1 MKLIRFL
8 FDGEEQFGAVE
19 NDVIRIA
26 EGNMF
31 SDFTVGN
38 QTVPLAQVKIL
49 PPSQPSK
56 IVAVGLNYREHSEE
70 FGETVP
76 EEPKLFLKP
85 PSAVIAH
92 GEAIVR
98 PPQSERV
105 DYEAELALVIGRR
118 CSKISAADAEQ
129 YILGYTCA
137 NDITARDLQRKEL
150 QWLRSK
156 SFDTFCPLGPWME
169 TKLDPTNLSIKSWV
183 NGELKQN
190 ANTKNMVYNPYEILS
205 YISRSFTLDAGDIV
219 LTGTPVGSGLLN
231 DGDEVKVEIEGI
243 GSITNYVERV

>member
-8 FDGEEQFGAVE
+8 SDGEEQFGAVE

-38 QTVPLAQVKIL
+38 KTVPLAQVKIL
-49 PPSQPSK
+49 PPSKPSK

-105 DYEAELALVIGRR
+105 DYEAELALIIGRR

-129 YILGYTCA
+129 NILGYTCL
-137 NDITARDLQRKEL
+137 NDVTARDLQSKDG
-150 QWLRSK
+150 QWTRAK
-156 SFDTFCPLGPWME
+156 SFDTFAPIGPWIE
-169 TKLDPTNLSIKSWV
+169 TETDPNRLDIRLLK
-183 NGELKQN
+183 NGMVMQS
-190 ANTKNMVYNPYEILS
+190 ANTSQFIFPVETLVS
-205 YISRSFTLDAGDIV
+205 YISHVMTLLPGDVIT
-219 LTGTPVGSGLLN
+219 TGTPCGVGPVQA
-231 DGDEVKVEIEGI
+231 GDTVTVSISGI
-243 GSITNYVERV
+243 GDLTNPVV

>member
-49 PPSQPSK
+49 PLSQPSK

-129 YILGYTCA
+129 YILGYTCL
-137 NDITARDLQRKEL
+137 NDVTARDLQSKDG
-150 QWLRSK
+150 QWTRAK
-156 SFDTFCPLGPWME
+156 SFDTFAPIGPWIE
-169 TKLDPTNLSIKSWV
+169 TEADPNHLDIRLLK
-183 NGELKQN
+183 NGMVMQS
-190 ANTKNMVYNPYEILS
+190 ANTSQFIFPVETLVS
-205 YISRSFTLDAGDIV
+205 YISHVMTLLPGDVIT
-219 LTGTPVGSGLLN
+219 TGTPCGVGPMQA
-231 DGDEVKVEIEGI
+231 GDTVTVSISGI
-243 GSITNYVERV
+243 GDLTNPVV

>member
-129 YILGYTCA
+129 YILGYTCL
-137 NDITARDLQRKEL
+137 NDVTARDLQSKDG
-150 QWLRSK
+150 QWTRAK
-156 SFDTFCPLGPWME
+156 SFDTFAPIGPWIE
-169 TKLDPTNLSIKSWV
+169 TETDPNHLDIRLLK
-183 NGELKQN
+183 NGMVMQS
-190 ANTKNMVYNPYEILS
+190 ANTSQFIFPVETLVS
-205 YISRSFTLDAGDIV
+205 YISHVMTLLPGDVIT
-219 LTGTPVGSGLLN
+219 TGTPCGVGPMQA
-231 DGDEVKVEIEGI
+231 GDTVTVSISGI
-243 GSITNYVERV
+243 GDLTNPVV